1 MTERFRFNLLI
12 TVLFISLSL
21 FGHSILLAQDTTINI
36 IPTTVKLRH
45 KDLKNAVST
54 NSFGVFEQK
63 FDLSYE
69 RAVSKAF
76 SLCATLEVGSYS
88 VSEMDYYTMN
98 GGSLVSVSSS
108 YKLSGGGF
116 SIEGRYYPLEKRKI
130 APRGLFAGAYYK
142 HLFLKEHYEGAG
154 VVVNDNH
161 QASGIGIDIGYKFG
175 RKNFMFEPLAGY
187 AAHWDNG
194 VGSNPKIDP
203 VYTEQMMWTLFIRI
217 EGRIGFVF

>member
-1 MTERFRFNLLI
+1 MRYLLI
-12 TVLFISLSL
+12 TTFALLISCNLS
-21 FGHSILLAQDTTINI
+21 AQDTTINI

-45 KDLKNAVST
+45 KDLKNAIST

-63 FDLSYE
+63 FDQSYE

-76 SLCATLEVGSYS
+76 SLCATLEVGNYS
-88 VSEMDYYTMN
+88 VSEMSYYTMN
-98 GGSLVSVSSS
+98 GSSMVSVSSS
-108 YKLSGGGF
+108 YKISGAGF
-116 SIEGRYYPLEKRKI
+116 AIEGRYYPLEKRKI

-142 HLFLKEHYEGAG
+142 HLFLKEHYESPG
-154 VVVNDNH
+154 VVVNENH
-161 QASGIGIDIGYKFG
+161 QAAGIGIDIGYKFG